1 MDLDCSAAETCL
13 LASRFLMREDNC
25 GNSFHLVGSVRGRLC
40 RIFLETND
48 MGDESAKR
56 AAQEY
61 LAGKL
66 SAEGQ
71 RHESQLNREAAEK
84 LGPAVW
90 KTVADTVIAQCRE
103 WNGIA
108 NEQTFTCRETML
120 GDLRVLCAGRSQQ
133 MVVHFDSRK
142 LLVII
147 KNSAR
152 LEHEK
157 DVVLFVEGYATE
169 SGRDARLMRNEE
181 PVNLS
186 LLITG
191 ELRVLAGL
199 SRQT

>member
-1 MDLDCSAAETCL
+1 MGTVLIWWAVE
-13 LASRFLMREDNC
+13 RW
-25 GNSFHLVGSVRGRLC
+25 RLC
-40 RIFLETND
+40 RIFLETNV
-48 MGDESAKR
+48 MRDESAKR

-71 RHESQLNREAAEK
+71 RHEDKLNREVAEK

-90 KTVADTVIAQCRE
+90 KRVADTVIAQCRE

-120 GDLRVLCAGRSQQ
+120 GDLRILCAGRSQQ

-169 SGRDARLMRNEE
+169 SGRDARLMRNGE
-181 PVNLS
+181 PVNLD

>member
-1 MDLDCSAAETCL
+1 
-13 LASRFLMREDNC
+13 
-25 GNSFHLVGSVRGRLC
+25 
-40 RIFLETND
+40 
-48 MGDESAKR
+48 
-56 AAQEY
+56 
-61 LAGKL
+61 
-66 SAEGQ
+66 
-71 RHESQLNREAAEK
+71 
-84 LGPAVW
+84 
-90 KTVADTVIAQCRE
+90 
-103 WNGIA
+103 
-108 NEQTFTCRETML
+108 
-120 GDLRVLCAGRSQQ
+120 

-157 DVVLFVEGYATE
+157 DVVLFVEGCLTE

-181 PVNLS
+181 PVNLG

>member
-1 MDLDCSAAETCL
+1 
-13 LASRFLMREDNC
+13 
-25 GNSFHLVGSVRGRLC
+25 
-40 RIFLETND
+40 

-61 LAGKL
+61 LAAKL
-66 SAEGQ
+66 SVEGQ
-71 RHESQLNREAAEK
+71 IHEDKLNREAAEK

-90 KTVADTVIAQCRE
+90 KTVADTVLAQCKE

-108 NEQTFTCRETML
+108 GEQTFTCRETML
-120 GDLRVLCAGRSQQ
+120 GDLRILCAGRSQQ

-142 LLVII
+142 LLMII

-157 DVVLFVEGYATE
+157 DVVLLVEGYAVGN
-169 SGRDARLMRNEE
+169 GREARLMRNGE

-186 LLITG
+186 MLITG

-199 SRQT
+199 SRRA

>member
-1 MDLDCSAAETCL
+1 
-13 LASRFLMREDNC
+13 
-25 GNSFHLVGSVRGRLC
+25 
-40 RIFLETND
+40 

-61 LAGKL
+61 LAAKL
-66 SAEGQ
+66 SVEGQ
-71 RHESQLNREAAEK
+71 AHEDKLNREAAEK
-84 LGPAVW
+84 LGSAVW
-90 KTVADTVIAQCRE
+90 KTVADTVNEQCRE
-103 WNGIA
+103 WNLVA

-120 GDLRVLCAGRSQQ
+120 GDLRILCAGRSQQ

-142 LLVII
+142 LLVVI

-157 DVVLFVEGYATE
+157 DVVLLVEGYASG
-169 SGRDARLMRNEE
+169 SGRGARLMRNNE

-199 SRQT
+199 SRRA

>member
-1 MDLDCSAAETCL
+1 
-13 LASRFLMREDNC
+13 
-25 GNSFHLVGSVRGRLC
+25 
-40 RIFLETND
+40 

-61 LAGKL
+61 LAAKL
-66 SAEGQ
+66 SVEGQ
-71 RHESQLNREAAEK
+71 AHEDKLNREAAEK

-90 KTVADTVIAQCRE
+90 KTVADTVLAQCKE

-120 GDLRVLCAGRSQQ
+120 GDLRILCAGRSQQ

-142 LLVII
+142 LLVVI

-157 DVVLFVEGYATE
+157 DVVLLVEGYAVGN
-169 SGRDARLMRNEE
+169 GREARLIRNGE

-186 LLITG
+186 LLVTG

-199 SRQT
+199 SRRA

>member
-1 MDLDCSAAETCL
+1 
-13 LASRFLMREDNC
+13 
-25 GNSFHLVGSVRGRLC
+25 
-40 RIFLETND
+40 

-71 RHESQLNREAAEK
+71 RHEDKLNREAAEK

-90 KTVADTVIAQCRE
+90 KTVANTVLAQCKE

-120 GDLRVLCAGRSQQ
+120 GDLRILCAGRSQQ
-133 MVVHFDSRK
+133 MVVHFDSPK

-157 DVVLFVEGYATE
+157 DVVLFVEGYASG
-169 SGRDARLMRNEE
+169 SGRDARLLRNGE

-199 SRQT
+199 SRRAN

>member
-1 MDLDCSAAETCL
+1 
-13 LASRFLMREDNC
+13 
-25 GNSFHLVGSVRGRLC
+25 
-40 RIFLETND
+40 
-48 MGDESAKR
+48 
-56 AAQEY
+56 
-61 LAGKL
+61 
-66 SAEGQ
+66 
-71 RHESQLNREAAEK
+71 
-84 LGPAVW
+84 
-90 KTVADTVIAQCRE
+90 
-103 WNGIA
+103 
-108 NEQTFTCRETML
+108 
-120 GDLRVLCAGRSQQ
+120 

-142 LLVII
+142 LRVII
-147 KNSAR
+147 RNSAR

>member
-1 MDLDCSAAETCL
+1 
-13 LASRFLMREDNC
+13 
-25 GNSFHLVGSVRGRLC
+25 
-40 RIFLETND
+40 

-71 RHESQLNREAAEK
+71 RHEDQLNREAAER

-90 KTVADTVIAQCRE
+90 KAVADTVNVQCRE

-120 GDLRVLCAGRSQQ
+120 GDLRILCAGRSQQ
-133 MVVHFDSRK
+133 MVVQFDSRK
-142 LLVII
+142 LLVTI

-157 DVVLFVEGYATE
+157 DVVLFIEGYASG
-169 SGRDARLMRNEE
+169 SGRDARLMRNGE
-181 PVNLS
+181 PVNLDM
-186 LLITG
+186 LITG

-199 SRQT
+199 SRRS

>member
-1 MDLDCSAAETCL
+1 
-13 LASRFLMREDNC
+13 MR
-25 GNSFHLVGSVRGRLC
+25 
-40 RIFLETND
+40 
-48 MGDESAKR
+48 DESAKR

-71 RHESQLNREAAEK
+71 RHEDKLNREAAEK
-84 LGPAVW
+84 LGAAVW
-90 KTVADTVIAQCRE
+90 KTVADTVIAQCSE

-108 NEQTFTCRETML
+108 NEQTFTCRETTL
-120 GDLRVLCAGRSQQ
+120 GDLRILCAGRSQQ

-169 SGRDARLMRNEE
+169 SGRGARLMRNEE

-191 ELRVLAGL
+191 ELRLLAGL

>member
-1 MDLDCSAAETCL
+1 
-13 LASRFLMREDNC
+13 
-25 GNSFHLVGSVRGRLC
+25 
-40 RIFLETND
+40 

-61 LAGKL
+61 LAAKL
-66 SAEGQ
+66 SVEGQ
-71 RHESQLNREAAEK
+71 AHEDKLNRETAER

-90 KTVADTVIAQCRE
+90 KTVADTVNTQCRE
-103 WNGIA
+103 WNSIV

-120 GDLRVLCAGRSQQ
+120 GDLRILCAGRSQQ

-142 LLVII
+142 LLVVI

-157 DVVLFVEGYATE
+157 DVVLFIEGYVTGA
-169 SGRDARLMRNEE
+169 GRDARLMRNNE
-181 PVNLS
+181 PVNLG
-186 LLITG
+186 LLIIG

>member
-1 MDLDCSAAETCL
+1 
-13 LASRFLMREDNC
+13 
-25 GNSFHLVGSVRGRLC
+25 
-40 RIFLETND
+40 

-61 LAGKL
+61 LAAKL
-66 SAEGQ
+66 SVEGQ
-71 RHESQLNREAAEK
+71 IHEDKLNREAAEK

-90 KTVADTVIAQCRE
+90 KTVADTVLAQCKE

-108 NEQTFTCRETML
+108 GEQTFTCRETML
-120 GDLRVLCAGRSQQ
+120 GDLRILCAGRSQQ

-157 DVVLFVEGYATE
+157 DVVLLVEGYTVGN
-169 SGRDARLMRNEE
+169 GREARLMRNGEG
-181 PVNLS
+181 VNLS
-186 LLITG
+186 MLITG

-199 SRQT
+199 SRRA